1 MGRVIRG
8 GQEHVYKVPR
18 CGGTLL
24 SRLHVLTS
32 ASCVSGAGAEAAEH
46 LTVLLGGHQVRARGC
61 TAATH

>member
-1 MGRVIRG
+1 MGSVTRG
-8 GQEHVYKVPR
+8 GQEAAYNIPR

-32 ASCVSGAGAEAAEH
+32 ASCVSGTGAEAAEH